1 MPQRIQRKRTKGWRM
16 PEGAVYVGR
25 PSKWGNPFIVAR
37 SWRVIYLP
45 DRFRP
50 EVRWET
56 ERFPTRSDAVAYAV
70 EQFAL
75 YVGPL
80 GSMEL
85 DDDDLSPLRGRDL
98 ACWCPLDQPCHADVL
113 LALANGCLVSFTD
126 RDGNAVR
133 LPCEGLDYL
142 FERPGEP
149 GRPGPNK
156 APSPLDAEAKALC
169 GRYPAVVA
177 CLATATLDDL
187 GIRGGRTW
195 DERRALGQRTK
206 PQYRRATRGVA

>member
-1 MPQRIQRKRTKGWRM
+1 M
-16 PEGAVYVGR
+16 
-25 PSKWGNPFIVAR
+25 
-37 SWRVIYLP
+37 
-45 DRFRP
+45 
-50 EVRWET
+50 
-56 ERFPTRSDAVAYAV
+56 
-70 EQFAL
+70 
-75 YVGPL
+75 
-80 GSMEL
+80 
-85 DDDDLSPLRGRDL
+85 
-98 ACWCPLDQPCHADVL
+98 
-113 LALANGCLVSFTD
+113 SFTD

-156 APSPLDAEAKALC
+156 VPSPLDTEAKALC
-169 GRYPAVVA
+169 GRCPAAVA

-187 GIRGGRTW
+187 GIRGGHTW